1 MSGPVLVTGATGK
14 TGRRLLAA
22 LRARGVPAR
31 AASRRPGEGRVHFDW
46 TDRGTWNAA
55 VDGAGSAY
63 LVSPSGVADPASL
76 VIEFVEAAMA
86 RGVARFVLL
95 SASLLEAGGPAM
107 GRVHQWLAGSASEWA
122 VLRPSWFM
130 QNFSEGPHRAT
141 IREEHAIYSATG
153 AGRVPFISADDIA
166 EAAAAVLTAGRAPN
180 TDFVLTGPEPLDYAQ
195 VAARIGE
202 AAGFTVAHKRVGA
215 EELVARLTAGGLGE
229 AHAQALAA
237 MDVAIAAGAE
247 DRTTPDLRELIGR
260 PPTGFSTFVT
270 DNVAAWTDRA
280 WTDRRPVTGR

>member
-22 LRARGVPAR
+22 LRARGVQAR

-46 TDRGTWNAA
+46 TDRGTWDAA

-86 RGVARFVLL
+86 KGVARFVLL

-107 GRVHQWLAGSASEWA
+107 GQVHQWLAGSAAEWA

-141 IREEHAIYSATG
+141 IRDEHAIYSATG
-153 AGRVPFISADDIA
+153 DGRVPFISADDIA
-166 EAAAAVLTAGRAPN
+166 EAAAAVLAADRAPN
-180 TDFVLTGPEPLDYAQ
+180 SDFVLTGAEALDYAE
-195 VAARIGE
+195 VAARIS
-202 AAGFTVAHKRVGA
+202 AAVGFTVTHRPVSP
-215 EELVARLTAGGLGE
+215 EELAARHMAAGLGE
-229 AHAQALAA
+229 AHAKGLAA
-237 MDVAIAAGAE
+237 MDVAIAGGAE
-247 DRTTPDLRELIGR
+247 DRTTPDLRRLIGR
-260 PPTGFSTFVT
+260 PPIAFSTFVAG
-270 DNVAAWTDRA
+270 NVAAWTG
-280 WTDRRPVTGR
+280 RPED